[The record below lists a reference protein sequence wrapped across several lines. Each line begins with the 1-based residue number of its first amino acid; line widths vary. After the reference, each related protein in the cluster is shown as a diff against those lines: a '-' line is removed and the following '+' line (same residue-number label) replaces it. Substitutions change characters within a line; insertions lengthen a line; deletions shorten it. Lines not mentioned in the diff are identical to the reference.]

1 MEAADRMRL
10 LYKYRW
16 AMFAIL
22 ATTYFFVYFHR
33 MSVNALGTDMVADVG
48 GGSKEYL
55 SSVYFWTYAFMQ
67 IPSGILSDRLGPRKA
82 SSVFLAIAAVG
93 SFITMFGESFL
104 ALAVGKVLIAAGMAV
119 VYIPLMKIVSVWF
132 EKRDFPQLN
141 GIVIAVGN
149 VGALAASAPL
159 VYMAEAVGWRD
170 VFLILGFITV
180 VLSLL
185 CFAFVRDHPRRIGMP
200 GIEEIRAAETG
211 VEDGDRSDGRVPVT
225 AGLRTVFGSGRV
237 FWTMG
242 LAYFLIYGTIMVFQ
256 GTTSIMYFRSHVY
269 GFALAAW
276 FVTMIGVGKILST
289 VLIGRLVS
297 RGVMLSKKKVM
308 AFGTFAYMLVWLFI
322 WSFAGGLDNQYVWF
336 AVCALFGFFGG
347 FMTLSFAQVKEWFPI
362 SIAGTAISSMNVLL
376 FLGASIAT
384 TVAGLIL
391 HNVYS
396 LENYSTLWAVML
408 LASAAAFVL
417 VLLSKEKGEGDEMFV
432 PAGKD

>member
-82 SSVFLAIAAVG
+82 SSVFLAIAAIG

-159 VYMAEAVGWRD
+159 VYLAEAVGWRD
-170 VFLILGFITV
+170 VFLILGAITV
-180 VLSLL
+180 ALSLL
-185 CFAFVRDHPRRIGMP
+185 CFAFVRDHPRRIGIP

-211 VEDGDRSDGRVPVT
+211 VEDRDRSDGRVPVM

-242 LAYFLIYGTIMVFQ
+242 MAYFLIYGTIMVFQ

-297 RGVMLSKKKVM
+297 RGVVRSKKKVM

-322 WSFAGGLDNQYVWF
+322 WFFAGGLDN
-336 AVCALFGFFGG
+336 
-347 FMTLSFAQVKEWFPI
+347 
-362 SIAGTAISSMNVLL
+362 
-376 FLGASIAT
+376 
-384 TVAGLIL
+384 
-391 HNVYS
+391 
-396 LENYSTLWAVML
+396 
-408 LASAAAFVL
+408 
-417 VLLSKEKGEGDEMFV
+417 
-432 PAGKD
+432 

>member
-1 MEAADRMRL
+1 METADRMRL

-82 SSVFLAIAAVG
+82 SSIFLAMAAAG

-119 VYIPLMKIVSVWF
+119 VYIPLMKIISVWF
-132 EKRDFPQLN
+132 DKKDFPQLN

-159 VYMAEAVGWRD
+159 VYLAEAVGWRD
-170 VFLILGFITV
+170 VFLILGAVTV
-180 VLSLL
+180 LLSLL

-211 VEDGDRSDGRVPVT
+211 VEDRDRSDGKVPVI

-242 LAYFLIYGTIMVFQ
+242 LAYFLVYGTIMVFQ
-256 GTTSIMYFRSHVY
+256 GTTSIMYFKSHVY

-297 RGVMLSKKKVM
+297 RGVVHSKKKVM
-308 AFGTFAYMLVWLFI
+308 AVGTFAYMLVWAFI
-322 WSFAGGLDNQYVWF
+322 WFFAGSLDNQYVWF
-336 AVCALFGFFGG
+336 TVCAIFGFFGG

-362 SIAGTAISSMNVLL
+362 SISGTAISSMNFLL

-396 LENYSTLWAVML
+396 LENYGTLWAVML

-417 VLLSKEKGEGDEMFV
+417 VLLSKEKREGDEMFV
-432 PAGKD
+432 PAGRD